1 MFYTVIMITREQK
14 VRVGVFF
21 FIGIILIAAL
31 FFISF
36 GRTLF
41 QEKKIYF
48 IRFEDTSV
56 NGLEVGGNVKYN
68 GINIG
73 EVKSIEVSSEDI
85 GHVVVTISVDK
96 DTPIKENMKA
106 NLVMMG
112 ITGLKQIEL
121 TGGTNRAED
130 LEPGGFIET
139 GSSAIADITGE
150 AQIIAD
156 KVELLLNNLNNF
168 ASSANQQAVSDILA
182 NTDYFIKQNSEN
194 LSNAIVNAE
203 AISLS
208 LRSAG
213 EDIRRSTEVLRER
226 IESDRI
232 DTILNNAVEVTESA
246 QQMVDDMQEVLR
258 PERIDQITGNL
269 AEFTEMMKGEAT
281 QNMLAETGNILTEL
295 KGILEQTDQ
304 TSQLIDMTVLK
315 SSRDIVDAI
324 QTLNEALKNLNEFSR
339 IISEDP
345 SRLIEF

>member
-1 MFYTVIMITREQK
+1 M
-14 VRVGVFF
+14 FF
-21 FIGIILIAAL
+21 FIGIFLITAL

-48 IRFEDTSV
+48 VRFEDTSV
-56 NGLEVGGNVKYN
+56 NGLEIGGNVKYN

-73 EVKSIEVSSEDI
+73 EIKSIEVSSDDI
-85 GHVVVTISVDK
+85 GHVIVTISVDE
-96 DTPIKENMKA
+96 DTPIKEDMKA

-121 TGGTNRAED
+121 TGGTNRSED

-139 GSSAIADITGE
+139 GSSSIADITGE

-168 ASSANQQAVSDILA
+168 ADSANQQAVSDILA
-182 NTDYFIKQNSEN
+182 NTDYFIEQNSGK
-194 LSNAIVNAE
+194 LSNVITDSEVIASN
-203 AISLS
+203 
-208 LRSAG
+208 LRRAG
-213 EDIRRSTEVLRER
+213 EDIRRSAAVMREK
-226 IESDRI
+226 IEGEQV
-232 DTILNNAVEVTESA
+232 DTILNNAVEVSESA
-246 QQMVDDMQEVLR
+246 QQMVDDMRKVIR

-269 AEFTEMMKGEAT
+269 AEFTEMMKGDAT
-281 QNMLAETGNILTEL
+281 QQMLAETGNILAEI
-295 KGILEQTDQ
+295 KSILEQTEE

-324 QTLNEALKNLNEFSR
+324 NTLNEALKNLNEFSR

-345 SRLIEF
+345 SRIIDF